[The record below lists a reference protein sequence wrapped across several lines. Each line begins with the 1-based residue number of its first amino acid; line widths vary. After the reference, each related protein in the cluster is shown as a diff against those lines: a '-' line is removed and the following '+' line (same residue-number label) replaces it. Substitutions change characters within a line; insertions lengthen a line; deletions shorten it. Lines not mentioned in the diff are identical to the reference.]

1 MQLKGGDFVVVP
13 TRYGKDMARVLG
25 VSKKPIGIKQA
36 DIVTIDRDFKTYEGA
51 RFDDEL
57 ARWKK
62 YHPELKDF
70 GKAGK

>member
-1 MQLKGGDFVVVP
+1 MSIDDAMKVFAEEKGKSFEPGIAEAVIALKNE
-13 TRYGKDMARVLG
+13 
-25 VSKKPIGIKQA
+25 
-36 DIVTIDRDFKTYEGA
+36 IVIIDRDFKTYEGA
-51 RFDDEL
+51 KFDDEL

>member
-1 MQLKGGDFVVVP
+1 MSIDEAMKFFAEEKGKSFEPGIAEAVIALKNE
-13 TRYGKDMARVLG
+13 
-25 VSKKPIGIKQA
+25 
-36 DIVTIDRDFKTYEGA
+36 IVIIDRDFKTYEGA
-51 RFDDEL
+51 KFDDEL